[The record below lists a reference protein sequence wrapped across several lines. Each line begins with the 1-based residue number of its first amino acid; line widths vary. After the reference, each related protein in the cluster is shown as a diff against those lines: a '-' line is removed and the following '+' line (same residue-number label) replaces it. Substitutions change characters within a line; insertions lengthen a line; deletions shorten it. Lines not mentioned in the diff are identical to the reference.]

1 MYASVCVSV
10 CLCLCLCTCVC
21 SLLLGNL
28 SFNDPYT
35 VSLSTSCLGDCKVA
49 RVGRPATDFKLVFR
63 SWESGG
69 LTTTM
74 CM

>member
-1 MYASVCVSV
+1 MCVCVCV
-10 CLCLCLCTCVC
+10 QCTCVC

-28 SFNDPYT
+28 SFNDPHT

-49 RVGRPATDFKLVFR
+49 RVGWPTTDFKLDLGKVAFDHA
-63 SWESGG
+63 SHA
-69 LTTTM
+69 M